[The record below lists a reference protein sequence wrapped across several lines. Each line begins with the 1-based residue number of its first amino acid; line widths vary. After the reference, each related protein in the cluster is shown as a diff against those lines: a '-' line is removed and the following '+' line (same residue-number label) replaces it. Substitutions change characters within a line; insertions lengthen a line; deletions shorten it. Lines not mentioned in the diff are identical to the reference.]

1 MAPIEGP
8 PVQVPRT
15 PAVGLETPQYSPT
28 ASERSSDAMA
38 SDPPTSDD
46 DDDDEDPGE
55 GQKGSEASSRK
66 GATARKRDEAS
77 LTSGEA
83 EEEEPEGTSKRDLEG
98 GAAEEPEATRPR
110 VDEGTGQ
117 VEERPEKIQRGEPS
131 GTVRRIMA
139 TRSVQEVASFLRKD
153 LPTYHDDE
161 EVELEEFEGLEV
173 ELEESEEERSS
184 ELGEDEE
191 FEESMPRW
199 SNKFED
205 GPPKLEEDEL
215 TRVDVASRE
224 LTEMKVLKELPEG
237 TNVSSYK
244 YLSTKVV
251 YDWRHRDNEWQGR
264 GRLVARE
271 FRWLGSTDI
280 ATLFSPTGVASTVK
294 LLSAMFVSSKDHI
307 LGSIDVGDAYL
318 MVEQEEPTVVE
329 VDGKYYELGFTLPG
343 QRIGSSAWFNKL
355 KGYLEEYGLKS
366 DEGLPALFYRR
377 PEKGKAGMVVLSHV
391 DDMELYATKEEFQ
404 ELIEFLRKKKLKI
417 KVEGP
422 LSVHEGSMSFLKRGF
437 SAVNDGDVEI
447 TMNSKYIE
455 GLTEALELEQAYPKK
470 LPCPAD
476 NGRAMQAKK
485 GGMDPLSEEDHHTYR
500 KGVGI
505 LLYLAPERP
514 DLMYVLKKLS
524 TKLASPVEADME
536 LLRHAAKYLKG
547 TPDVSLIHKKSYPG
561 RSFIEERNE
570 RKEEEEEEV
579 ERNVYEQE
587 SLLEIVTDSD
597 WAADRESRQ
606 SVSCGAIMLNGNL
619 IHFQSKRQKSI
630 ALSSCEAETIA
641 ATSILSEGV
650 FLKAL
655 LTRILGKEPKMVM
668 YSDSSSSRQ
677 LIARKGLGKARHL
690 DVDLLWI
697 QSIPRLISKAIKGK
711 DNRTT
716 QLIWERKA

>member
-1 MAPIEGP
+1 
-8 PVQVPRT
+8 
-15 PAVGLETPQYSPT
+15 
-28 ASERSSDAMA
+28 
-38 SDPPTSDD
+38 
-46 DDDDEDPGE
+46 
-55 GQKGSEASSRK
+55 
-66 GATARKRDEAS
+66 
-77 LTSGEA
+77 
-83 EEEEPEGTSKRDLEG
+83 
-98 GAAEEPEATRPR
+98 
-110 VDEGTGQ
+110 
-117 VEERPEKIQRGEPS
+117 
-131 GTVRRIMA
+131 
-139 TRSVQEVASFLRKD
+139 
-153 LPTYHDDE
+153 
-161 EVELEEFEGLEV
+161 
-173 ELEESEEERSS
+173 
-184 ELGEDEE
+184 
-191 FEESMPRW
+191 
-199 SNKFED
+199 
-205 GPPKLEEDEL
+205 
-215 TRVDVASRE
+215 
-224 LTEMKVLKELPEG
+224 MKVLNELPEG
-237 TNVSSYK
+237 TNVDRYK
-244 YLSTKVV
+244 FLSTKVV
-251 YDWRHRDNEWQGR
+251 YDWRHRDNEWQRR

-271 FRWLGSTDI
+271 FKWLGSTDI
-280 ATLFSPTGVASTVK
+280 ASLFSPTGVASTVK
-294 LLSAMFVSSKDHI
+294 LLSAMFVSSNDRI

-355 KGYLEEYGLKS
+355 KGYLEEYG
-366 DEGLPALFYRR
+366 
-377 PEKGKAGMVVLSHV
+377 
-391 DDMELYATKEEFQ
+391 YATKEEFQ

-437 SAVNDGDVEI
+437 SAVNEGDVEI

-455 GLTEALELEQAYPKK
+455 GLIEALELEQAYPKK

-500 KGVGI
+500 KGVGV

-514 DLMYVLKKLS
+514 DLMYVLKRLS

-570 RKEEEEEEV
+570 RKEEEV

-587 SLLEIVTDSD
+587 LLLEIVTDSD

-619 IHFQSKRQKSI
+619 IRFQSKRQKSI

-697 QSIPRLISKAIKGK
+697 QSIPRLIIKAIKGK
-711 DNRTT
+711 DNPADLGTKS
-716 QLIWERKA
+716 LSKDKIRKYMASLGYVGEFVDQEEVAGNEE